1 MDPDSA
7 VEKDLTQLTTAD
19 HGDEFLAVK
28 PWEGAIVAPS
38 KVPPLDAS
46 APVLSLSLHWIYG
59 YHAQD
64 AYARNNVRYS
74 NAGEIVYTAASVG
87 VVLNA
92 GAKTQRHLLAHTDDV
107 LSIAMH
113 PSKGIAATGETGKTP
128 KLIVWDIA
136 AVKPLVTLRGY
147 HSRGIIQLAFSTIGN
162 ELVSVGADDNHSI
175 GVYTT
180 RDMWHTAELTWFAKG
195 NKAVPL
201 HVVWHPT
208 DAMHF
213 CILGVK
219 YIEFWGKEKCNKGI
233 FGKKGKLQPLL
244 CGAWVTLG
252 TDMTLVVGTSDG
264 ALYLFQR
271 PDLRSIVENAH
282 AAAVQTM
289 YAQDKTLITG
299 GKDGLVKLWVA
310 EKAGLTCL
318 STFDCNVLLHTTG
331 VVVQSVCLSSDGSV
345 VLLGTQSSEI
355 YELKYVYPSV
365 NNMFRFLLNDVVIGS
380 VKGNTMSAALMC
392 GHSVDELWGLATHPT
407 KQEAATVGDDRWLRV
422 WDLVTRTVLRSVRL
436 ECMARAVAYSPDG
449 KLLAVGLGGQV
460 PGKDK
465 ANKHPKCGGVVVLV
479 ESDLSKVYERND
491 TKKWIADV
499 KFSPTGRT
507 LAIASH
513 DSSVVLYDLTKQC
526 AKKHAFKKHSS
537 FVSHVD
543 FSADGSFLQSISGA
557 YELLYCDV
565 KSGKQVTSA
574 SAFKD
579 EQWATWTCILGW
591 PVQGMWQP
599 ESDGSDINAV
609 DRSHSGSLL
618 ATADDFGKVKVF
630 RYPCVHKHAGF
641 VDFLGHSSHVTNV
654 RWSAGDRFLLSTG
667 GQDRCLFQW
676 RHDSAVKQPTS
687 PLQHSSNTTN
697 HHQVS
702 HELSTDDDDDVEF
715 QAAGD
720 EFMAVKPWVGAI
732 VPPSV
737 LPMVDNAQ
745 PPATTLA
752 LQHEHDDDIVGL
764 ALHPNRKTVATGQM
778 GKVPKIH
785 VWELGSRGKYV
796 SLACLQGFHKRAVPL
811 MHLTHY
817 AATNEWISLGDKTI
831 TFWAE
836 QGRNLNGKKAIL
848 GKNTPTQVFYC
859 AIAVPTTGKPS
870 SKLIVGAHD
879 GSLYVLDDKNVSR
892 VLKAHTGPA
901 YALFAS
907 RNFDIAIPLT
917 KLFNLL
923 PPDASKKGGAAT
935 SSSLF
940 GVRSVCFN
948 SEHTRILLGT
958 SGSDV
963 VQFDRMGTKA
973 TVLWGLAVHPAKPE
987 YCTVGDDKTLRVWST
1002 EHRLQLRVKSLECVA
1017 RACAYSNA
1025 APFCIA
1031 VGFGGR
1037 IGKRKKHVKE
1047 GGVVVFSADSLE
1059 IVFEDK
1065 PSKEWISEI
1074 KFSPNNATLAV
1085 GSHDNAIYLY
1095 AIRDNRFTKV
1105 TKVFRGH
1112 NSYITHLDFSTDGKY
1127 LQSNCGAYELLFS
1140 DANTGKQVTSAR
1152 SLRDVQWHTWTCA
1165 LGWPVQGIW
1174 PACADGTDI
1183 NAVHRCHSGE
1193 LVATGDDFGQVKLF
1207 RYPAVAKHSV
1217 SYSYAGHS
1225 SHVTNVRWLGNDT
1238 HVITTGG
1245 LDRTIMQWKHV
1256 QVEGHADDSRDDKI
1270 PLVPPSKP
1278 VGTTLCE
1285 DPDEDDDDGK
1295 PPTHHHAGTK
1305 TDTLGTA
1312 MFGADVGDEF
1322 MAVKPWIGAI
1332 AAPSN
1337 PPKENPREP
1346 ELTMRLEWYR
1356 RMPRHSDDI
1365 LCMAMSPSG
1374 RFVATGE
1381 RGKKPSVRLSKSSL
1395 APVWS

>member
-1 MDPDSA
+1 
-7 VEKDLTQLTTAD
+7 
-19 HGDEFLAVK
+19 
-28 PWEGAIVAPS
+28 
-38 KVPPLDAS
+38 
-46 APVLSLSLHWIYG
+46 
-59 YHAQD
+59 
-64 AYARNNVRYS
+64 
-74 NAGEIVYTAASVG
+74 
-87 VVLNA
+87 
-92 GAKTQRHLLAHTDDV
+92 
-107 LSIAMH
+107 
-113 PSKGIAATGETGKTP
+113 
-128 KLIVWDIA
+128 
-136 AVKPLVTLRGY
+136 
-147 HSRGIIQLAFSTIGN
+147 
-162 ELVSVGADDNHSI
+162 
-175 GVYTT
+175 
-180 RDMWHTAELTWFAKG
+180 
-195 NKAVPL
+195 
-201 HVVWHPT
+201 
-208 DAMHF
+208 
-213 CILGVK
+213 
-219 YIEFWGKEKCNKGI
+219 
-233 FGKKGKLQPLL
+233 
-244 CGAWVTLG
+244 
-252 TDMTLVVGTSDG
+252 
-264 ALYLFQR
+264 
-271 PDLRSIVENAH
+271 
-282 AAAVQTM
+282 
-289 YAQDKTLITG
+289 
-299 GKDGLVKLWVA
+299 
-310 EKAGLTCL
+310 
-318 STFDCNVLLHTTG
+318 
-331 VVVQSVCLSSDGSV
+331 
-345 VLLGTQSSEI
+345 
-355 YELKYVYPSV
+355 
-365 NNMFRFLLNDVVIGS
+365 
-380 VKGNTMSAALMC
+380 
-392 GHSVDELWGLATHPT
+392 
-407 KQEAATVGDDRWLRV
+407 
-422 WDLVTRTVLRSVRL
+422 
-436 ECMARAVAYSPDG
+436 
-449 KLLAVGLGGQV
+449 
-460 PGKDK
+460 
-465 ANKHPKCGGVVVLV
+465 
-479 ESDLSKVYERND
+479 
-491 TKKWIADV
+491 
-499 KFSPTGRT
+499 
-507 LAIASH
+507 
-513 DSSVVLYDLTKQC
+513 
-526 AKKHAFKKHSS
+526 
-537 FVSHVD
+537 
-543 FSADGSFLQSISGA
+543 
-557 YELLYCDV
+557 
-565 KSGKQVTSA
+565 
-574 SAFKD
+574 
-579 EQWATWTCILGW
+579 
-591 PVQGMWQP
+591 
-599 ESDGSDINAV
+599 
-609 DRSHSGSLL
+609 
-618 ATADDFGKVKVF
+618 
-630 RYPCVHKHAGF
+630 
-641 VDFLGHSSHVTNV
+641 
-654 RWSAGDRFLLSTG
+654 
-667 GQDRCLFQW
+667 
-676 RHDSAVKQPTS
+676 
-687 PLQHSSNTTN
+687 
-697 HHQVS
+697 
-702 HELSTDDDDDVEF
+702 
-715 QAAGD
+715 
-720 EFMAVKPWVGAI
+720 
-732 VPPSV
+732 
-737 LPMVDNAQ
+737 
-745 PPATTLA
+745 
-752 LQHEHDDDIVGL
+752 
-764 ALHPNRKTVATGQM
+764 
-778 GKVPKIH
+778 
-785 VWELGSRGKYV
+785 
-796 SLACLQGFHKRAVPL
+796 

-879 GSLYVLDDKNVSR
+879 GSLYVLDDKHVSR

-907 RNFDIAIPLT
+907 RKSSAYFGAFSMIVWDANLSALHSFDIAIPLT

-1225 SHVTNVRWLGNDT
+1225 SHVTNVRWLENDT

-1312 MFGADVGDEF
+1312 MFGADAGDEF

-1381 RGKKPSVRLSKSSL
+1381 RGKKPSIRVWDAKSGATLCVLTGFHARGVVSVTFSHDEKTIASVGDDDDHSLAIWEDKGGAWSNGRLMTTSKGDKNVNLFAIALPRQAFVTGGVKHILFWTLQGKTVSHVKGQFGKLATQQPLLCACSFYDQTTLTGADNGDLYHWTGHTVTKSVKAHDGSLSALFSVLQPDKSYTVVSGGKDGKVCVWNQSLQQTSSFSIDASGNLSSVRAKTIKSVALDSTFKKILVGTLSSDAFEVEVGTGVLLKTVAGGHFMGETWGLAVHPLDPTAFVTVGDDKIARVYDRQAKTSVVLMELEDMARAIAFSPRGTMLAIGYGGDVGRGKKKGGKVGAIGFYEHPSTTIVFEDHPSKAAISGYELLFCDTTTGKQMKSARALKDVVWDTWTCVLGWPVQGIWPEFADGTDVNATCASTSRTFVATGDDSSNVKVFRYPCLTKGAKWIAGQGHCSHVTNVRFTQDDKYIVSTGGNDRTTMLWRLSD
-1395 APVWS
+1395 